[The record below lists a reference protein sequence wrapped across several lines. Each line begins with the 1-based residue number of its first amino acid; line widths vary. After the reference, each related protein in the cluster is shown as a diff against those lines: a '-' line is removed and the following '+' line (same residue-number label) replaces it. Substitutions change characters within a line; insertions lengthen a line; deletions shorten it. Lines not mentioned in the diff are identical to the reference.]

1 MIDESTDVSVIK
13 ELVIYARYLSA
24 SGDVKNSFLSI
35 VELPNDTAEV
45 TEEQLVS
52 FLEKSSI
59 SLSHLVG
66 FVSDGA
72 SVMTGCHNGVAV

>member
-1 MIDESTDVSVIK
+1 VIDESTDVNVIK
-13 ELVIYARYLSA
+13 ELVIYVRYLSA
-24 SGDVKNSFLSI
+24 YGEVKNSFLSI
-35 VELPNDTAEV
+35 IELPNGTAEV
-45 TEEQLVS
+45 VEEKLVL

-72 SVMTGCHNGVAV
+72 NAMTGCHNGVAV